1 MRELIQQLMENSI
14 DFHLHVAPDASKER
28 SVDAYEAAQQAKNAN
43 MKAIVF
49 KAIDIPTMP
58 MALLTKKKIEGIE
71 IFGSVT
77 LNQSVGGL
85 NPHAVE
91 ASAKIGAKIVW
102 MPTVSSAGSRK
113 QKGLS
118 DGISII
124 DNNGNVLPVVR
135 EIITLAKEFNLILCT
150 GHLNQ
155 KEIIALFDESKNLG
169 LSKFVITHPLK
180 VAGTSIDLRV
190 QKELAEKGAYIDHCY
205 SAALTLTDR
214 LDPCQIYDA
223 VKFVG
228 AERCILST
236 DCGNFIKPVPVEGM
250 RTALATMFQYGL
262 SENEL
267 KMLVKENPA
276 RLLDL

>member
-1 MRELIQQLMENSI
+1 MREIILQLMENSI
-14 DFHLHVAPDASKER
+14 DFHLHVAPDPSKER
-28 SVDAYEAAQQAKNAN
+28 CVDAYEAARQAKNAN
-43 MKAIVF
+43 MKALVF

-58 MALLTKKKIEGIE
+58 MALLIEKRVAGIE
-71 IFGSVT
+71 IVGSVT
-77 LNQSVGGL
+77 LNQGVGGL
-85 NPHAVE
+85 NPRAVE
-91 ASAKIGAKIVW
+91 VSAKIGAKVVW
-102 MPTVSSAGSRK
+102 MPTVSSVASRK

-118 DGISII
+118 DGISIF
-124 DNNGNVLPVVR
+124 DNSGHVLPVVR
-135 EIITLAKEFNLILCT
+135 EIITLAKELNLILCT

-155 KEIIALFDESKNLG
+155 KEIIALFEESKNLG
-169 LSKFVITHPLK
+169 LSKFVITHPMK
-180 VAGTSIDLRV
+180 VAGTLIDLRV

-214 LDPCQIYDA
+214 LDPHRIYDA

-228 AERCILST
+228 ADRCILST
-236 DCGNFIKPVPVEGM
+236 DCGNIIKPLPVEGM
-250 RTALATMFQYGL
+250 RIALATLFQYGL